1 MVTIWPVS
9 FLPFSLLPLPL
20 LPCFSRENSFPGF
33 TVGLTCLLSSLLT
46 QWLMVCSAAFLDLV
60 NIRNYSQ
67 ISVISDSLWG
77 RNETVSLTQR
87 LLASGKKF
95 LLKKKMWTLYR
106 PHCFPFI
113 LQSGPSIHYSI
124 LTFRHYNLFY
134 FLEPSHSGSDVFPL

>member
-33 TVGLTCLLSSLLT
+33 LWGSR
-46 QWLMVCSAAFLDLV
+46 VCSAHCW
-60 NIRNYSQ
+60 R
-67 ISVISDSLWG
+67 SDWWFAVLP
-77 RNETVSLTQR
+77 SLTSSTSETTLKSQSSLTAFEGEMR
-87 LLASGKKF
+87 QSPWHKGFWPRVKNSF
-95 LLKKKMWTLYR
+95 WKKKMWTLYR